1 MTGFF
6 QPTVTF
12 ELFTQ
17 LKKWQQFLKAEGLH
31 FLLKLGSLSQAQ
43 GERNPVKTKVGWQK
57 RGSASI
63 TETFFFPFLFFCWGG
78 VDFIHSCWGLQ
89 QGFVPFVAKVEAGAM
104 YIRKAVE
111 LVVMPLAAGR
121 HIVQW
126 LGEQRQT
133 QMMLSLNHQNS
144 DQREPLVFNLLSMLH
159 NPQVISSPNFL
170 MTKY

>member
-6 QPTVTF
+6 STYRNFWAVHTIEKMATVS
-12 ELFTQ
+12 E
-17 LKKWQQFLKAEGLH
+17 
-31 FLLKLGSLSQAQ
+31 S
-43 GERNPVKTKVGWQK
+43 
-57 RGSASI
+57 RGSALSI
-63 TETFFFPFLFFCWGG
+63 EIRFIIPGTGWTQPCENEGWLTEKRVSKYNRNFFLSFSFFCWGG

-89 QGFVPFVAKVEAGAM
+89 QGSVPFVAQIEAGAM

-133 QMMLSLNHQNS
+133 QMMLSLNHQGS